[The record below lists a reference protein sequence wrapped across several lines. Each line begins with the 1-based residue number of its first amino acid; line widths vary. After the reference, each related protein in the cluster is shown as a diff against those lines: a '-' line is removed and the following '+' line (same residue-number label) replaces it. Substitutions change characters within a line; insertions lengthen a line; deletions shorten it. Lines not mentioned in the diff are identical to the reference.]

1 MSIYNRRNAV
11 LGWTVWTLTKNVA
24 RQKAKKAATP
34 RTNNGTH
41 RRNAS
46 AAALSAAAAAVGALW
61 VWRHR
66 SQETELLAS

>member
-24 RQKAKKAATP
+24 RQEAKAAVP
-34 RTNNGTH
+34 RTGHGTH
-41 RRNAS
+41 RRTAG
-46 AAALSAAAAAVGALW
+46 AAALSAAAACVGAVW

-66 SQETELLAS
+66 DQETELLAS

>member
-24 RQKAKKAATP
+24 KQKAKVAAP
-34 RTNNGTH
+34 RTVHGTN

-46 AAALSAAAAAVGALW
+46 AAALSAAAACVGAVW

-66 SQETELLAS
+66 GQETELLAS